1 MSVTVTLDIFSGRPN
16 PSWSLEDEEAR
27 QLLDRIHAIEQRTP
41 LKVPGAA
48 GQLGY
53 RGFSLHS
60 SAVSPLGQL
69 RVQAHQGIIDVG
81 PRDLSVVD
89 ENLEIEKALLASA
102 GSHLDPAL
110 AKHVEEALAAAPAA
124 ALESTQLIY
133 RPVPA
138 QCQPKAA
145 DAPPY
150 NPGKWNIPSV
160 QPYNNCYNYAN
171 DLITNT
177 FAQPGRAHGKMY
189 KTLACDGGTGVEPAA
204 VADGLKPV
212 PNFNAHLTK
221 GQGWYVALVIWP
233 NFDYHWY
240 RQDANGCWSHK
251 PGGTAA
257 RNVDN
262 GGHVITDPK
271 TCNRGNYTVFC
282 TYMVTH
288 RGAVIH

>member
-16 PSWSLEDEEAR
+16 PTWTLDDEEAR
-27 QLLDRIHAIEQRTP
+27 QLLDRVHSIEQRTP
-41 LKVPGAA
+41 LKPPGAA

-53 RGFSLHS
+53 RGFSLHA
-60 SAVSPLGQL
+60 SAVSPFGQL
-69 RVQAHQGIIDVG
+69 RLQAHQGIIDVG

-89 ENLEIEKALLASA
+89 ENLEVERTLLKSA
-102 GSHLDPAL
+102 GTKLEPAL
-110 AKHVEEALAAAPAA
+110 VQHVEEALTAGSKA
-124 ALESTQLIY
+124 ALEGRQLTV
-133 RPVPA
+133 VPHPA
-138 QCQPKAA
+138 VCQPKAA

-150 NPGKWNIPSV
+150 NPAKWNIPTV

-189 KTLACDGGTGVEPAA
+189 KALACNGGTGVEPAA
-204 VADGLKPV
+204 VADGLKAV
-212 PNFNAHLTK
+212 ANFSTHLGK

-233 NFDYHWY
+233 SFDYHWY

-251 PGGTAA
+251 PGSTAA

-262 GGHVITDPK
+262 SGHVITDPK

-282 TYMVTH
+282 TFMVTH
-288 RGAVIH
+288 RGVVIK

>member
-1 MSVTVTLDIFSGRPN
+1 MSVTVTLDVFSGRPN
-16 PSWSLEDEEAR
+16 PSWTLDDEEAS

-53 RGFSLHS
+53 RGFSLHAT
-60 SAVSPLGQL
+60 AVSTFGQL

-81 PRDLSVVD
+81 PRELSMVD
-89 ENLEIEKALLASA
+89 EDLEVERALLKSA
-102 GSHLDPAL
+102 GKRLDPEVV
-110 AKHVEEALAAAPAA
+110 KHVEESLAKGSKAALAGRELVVKSLPPKC
-124 ALESTQLIY
+124 T
-133 RPVPA
+133 
-138 QCQPKAA
+138 PKAA

-160 QPYNNCYNYAN
+160 QPHNNCYNYAN

-189 KTLACDGGTGVEPAA
+189 KTLTCNGGKGVEPAA
-204 VADGLKPV
+204 VADGLKATA
-212 PNFNAHLTK
+212 NFNTHLKK

-233 NFDYHWY
+233 NTDYHWY
-240 RQDANGCWSHK
+240 RQDSNGCWSHK
-251 PGGTAA
+251 PGSTAA

-262 GGHVITDPK
+262 SGHIITDPK

-282 TYMVTH
+282 TYMITH
-288 RGAVIH
+288 HGVVIK